1 MKVILF
7 GIVQDL
13 IGKSEINFDLEGCKN
28 IECLQE
34 KLMIRFPQLKDLN
47 KFAFAVN
54 ESYAQLN
61 TEIKETDVLAIIPPV
76 SGG

>member
-1 MKVILF
+1 MKIILF
-7 GIVQDL
+7 GIAQDI
-13 IGKSEINFDLEGCKN
+13 IGRSEINFDLEGCKD
-28 IECLQE
+28 IECLQR

-61 TEIKETDVLAIIPPV
+61 TEIKETDVLAIIPSV